1 MSNMALMMDI
11 LPSTARGKAMGVF
24 QDFEFVGSFIG
35 TPVGAV
41 LATYTSHADVFYFTA
56 FFMLVSFAIAYMS
69 KDIRSIKNESKG
81 ETRLSLR
88 DIVLNLRD
96 LNILIVCLC
105 NLFRMFSRQGI
116 YQTYS
121 SALPQPG
128 FRV

>member
-81 ETRLSLR
+81 ETRLSL
-88 DIVLNLRD
+88 
-96 LNILIVCLC
+96 IVCLC